1 MVAGE
6 GAASPVVPV
15 GLWRALARVGS
26 PARHSPRSN
35 RNYSYKPQF
44 RSGPLRRLSASG
56 GIVSECRFWP
66 LEPAQ
71 SNLTPLAVEARTLA
85 RSRSGSSGLRATHA
99 SVPKAFD
106 LLAEFGKFGLE
117 RKMSLRSPDAAAAFV
132 ARHFNAAIF
141 RRPTQALCW
150 RTGNLVMKIRQVRVL
165 SARPHDLSM
174 LSVSIVIVHRHAQV
188 FLLRFA
194 LPSFACQRAK
204 L

>member
-1 MVAGE
+1 MPFLAIGAG
-6 GAASPVVPV
+6 PVQ
-15 GLWRALARVGS
+15 LDT
-26 PARHSPRSN
+26 PR
-35 RNYSYKPQF
+35 R
-44 RSGPLRRLSASG
+44 RSADT
-56 GIVSECRFWP
+56 C
-66 LEPAQ
+66 
-71 SNLTPLAVEARTLA
+71 

-99 SVPKAFD
+99 SVPKAFN

-141 RRPTQALCW
+141 RRSTQALCW

-174 LSVSIVIVHRHAQV
+174 LSVVIVHRHAQV